1 MERESGDCR
10 RRVSA
15 EDLRRRSR
23 FEGKKSMLSNA
34 FIYASLTNPCI
45 KCFFLTKY
53 HVGAG
58 AKVSWCSS
66 ETHEDPDLGS
76 SFHSGSQE
84 DPAWY
89 FQVPVAGGPRL
100 RLRGGPALWGESDPQ
115 L

>member
-1 MERESGDCR
+1 MILGID
-10 RRVSA
+10 VA
-15 EDLRRRSR
+15 N
-23 FEGKKSMLSNA
+23 KMLLTIIFHI
-34 FIYASLTNPCI
+34 FISYMTNPCI
-45 KCFFLTKY
+45 KCFYLTKY

-76 SFHSGSQE
+76 SDHSGSQE